1 MMMIIIIAMMVMI
14 ITMMMTMMIIFSE
27 EAPLGTVHVARDAA
41 EKTVQGEKYSIW
53 LNGNILSIYWL
64 LIASLRILP
73 KQNNAA
79 VLLRLI
85 AYF

>member
-1 MMMIIIIAMMVMI
+1 MMTTNNVMMVMI
-14 ITMMMTMMIIFSE
+14 ITMMMIIFSE

-41 EKTVQGEKYSIW
+41 VKTEQGEKYSIW